1 MPRIRR
7 VKRRS
12 IKRSSALSK
21 SQIKDFVRD
30 NLMKNYNIYYLPDSV
45 EGALYENV
53 ITVILSTLES
63 IISSTKIEIMGHTI
77 NMKLVPQ

>member
-1 MPRIRR
+1 
-7 VKRRS
+7 
-12 IKRSSALSK
+12 
-21 SQIKDFVRD
+21 
-30 NLMKNYNIYYLPDSV
+30 MKNYNIYYLPDSV